1 MEGKTLI
8 SGHLDIQRDPRDL
21 LRSLEG
27 RGALEP
33 HCAVAVY
40 FSLISWALGALEDSM
55 IS

>member
-8 SGHLDIQRDPRDL
+8 SGHLDIRRDPRDL

-27 RGALEP
+27 RGALEL
-33 HCAVAVY
+33 HCAMVVY
-40 FSLISWALGALEDSM
+40 FSLISWTLGPLEDRM